1 MSTYITDI
9 NEGKIN
15 QLKITYAQ
23 RYITQYGKFRRDFL
37 VKLEV

>member
-15 QLKITYAQ
+15 HLKVILAQ
-23 RYITQYGKFRRDFL
+23 RYITRYGRFGRDFL